1 MHQFRDPNRAD
12 AQSCARALAIRL
24 NNRAWEL
31 IEREHRTI
39 GETDE
44 MIDAAHAARELWAI
58 ATGARSNVERLRAH
72 HAVACAHYRAGHREA
87 SLHAARQADVEER
100 ALARGVTQFDHVMTM
115 VSMHLAA
122 LLNFGAPSNDVLMD
136 MVEHLGREERELLSR
151 ILPWPKE
158 RFAVELGHRVLSL

>member
-1 MHQFRDPNRAD
+1 MHEQVNTDRARI
-12 AQSCARALAIRL
+12 QTCARALAIRL
-24 NNRAWEL
+24 NNRAWDL
-31 IEREHRTI
+31 IERPHRTI
-39 GETDE
+39 AETDE

-58 ATGARSNVERLRAH
+58 ATGSRSNIERLRAH
-72 HAVACAHYRAGHREA
+72 HAVACAHYRAGHHEA

-100 ALARGVTQFDHVMTM
+100 AISRGVTQFDHVMTM

-136 MVEHLGREERELLSR
+136 MVAHLGREERELLSR

-158 RFAVELGHRVLSL
+158 RFAIELDHPVLSL